1 MLKAR
6 AALGRAA
13 LVAATAAC
21 SSSASTAGQQEKPPV
36 SVGQAAGIG
45 ALLGVALGRDP
56 IVGAVQGAALG
67 AAGGLITNA
76 VIEGQ
81 ERSDRIQAE
90 QQRQQQ
96 QAQEVQQDSAQA
108 GQDLEREIE
117 EAIGTDN
124 YEGYKALRG
133 CNHARASALAKA
145 AATSS
150 DEDHRI
156 TSIWLEAM
164 IAVDQRNQEGANQF
178 FQRIVGEDPDIDTL
192 QQASLETD
200 KVILDMRRE
209 RRDLG
214 LSCR

>member
-1 MLKAR
+1 MDLKS
-6 AALGRAA
+6 LGFGLASLA
-13 LVAATAAC
+13 MVLGLVAGC
-21 SSSASTAGQQEKPPV
+21 SGSASSAGQEKPPV

-76 VIEGQ
+76 VVEGQ
-81 ERSDRIQAE
+81 ERSERQKAAAQQPQAP
-90 QQRQQQ
+90 
-96 QAQEVQQDSAQA
+96 AQA

-150 DEDHRI
+150 NEDYRI
-156 TSIWLEAM
+156 TSVWLEAM
-164 IAVDQRNQEGANQF
+164 VAIDQRDEASANES
-178 FQRIVGEDPDIDTL
+178 FQRIVSADPDIDTV

-209 RRDLG
+209 RRDLSI
-214 LSCR
+214 SCR